1 MRRIPAA
8 ATPLLA
14 LTLMAGQPAAA
25 QTASVIYL
33 SCAGTVTGKTG
44 KSEPVA
50 NLGLVIN
57 LAEHT
62 VIGFSHDVVA
72 HIDTADDLSISFQG
86 AGSSSYLSGEI
97 DRVTGAAS
105 AMNTVWLGKEIR
117 SQDSYDL
124 VCKKVTNRLF

>member
-1 MRRIPAA
+1 MRRVA
-8 ATPLLA
+8 ATSLLA

-25 QTASVIYL
+25 QTASAIYL

-50 NLGLVIN
+50 NLGLAIN

-62 VIGFSHDVVA
+62 VSGFSYGVVA
-72 HIDTADDLSISFQG
+72 HIDSADDVSISFSG
-86 AGSSSYLSGEI
+86 AGSTSYLSGEI
-97 DRVTGAAS
+97 DRVTGATS

-117 SQDSYDL
+117 IQDSYDL
-124 VCKKVTNRLF
+124 VCKVKNRLF